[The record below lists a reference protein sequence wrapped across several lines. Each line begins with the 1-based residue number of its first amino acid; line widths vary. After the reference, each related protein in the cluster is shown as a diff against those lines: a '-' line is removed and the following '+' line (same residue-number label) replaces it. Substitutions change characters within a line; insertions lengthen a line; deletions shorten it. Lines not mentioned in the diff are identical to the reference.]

1 MPRQNAEIGRR
12 IREERKRQ
20 GLTLKELGQLV
31 GLSAAYLSQMENGHV
46 NINITNLELIGQG
59 LGVPLITFF
68 INGNDS
74 DVSLVRRSDRRW
86 FGLGG
91 HATESLLIKRRGNL
105 EIFMIRLPPNA
116 DSAQDSSHTGEEFCY
131 IVSGSVRVVL
141 DNKDTFDLN
150 EGDILY
156 YHSDIPHRWHNISDE
171 EAEILVVNTPATY

>member
-1 MPRQNAEIGRR
+1 
-12 IREERKRQ
+12 
-20 GLTLKELGQLV
+20 
-31 GLSAAYLSQMENGHV
+31 
-46 NINITNLELIGQG
+46 
-59 LGVPLITFF
+59 
-68 INGNDS
+68 
-74 DVSLVRRSDRRW
+74 
-86 FGLGG
+86 
-91 HATESLLIKRRGNL
+91 
-105 EIFMIRLPPNA
+105 MIRLPPNA